1 MRVPPIVTLTVNPC
15 VDESADVD
23 RVVPDRKLRC
33 GAPRYEPGGG
43 GINVARAV
51 HRLGGE
57 ALAIYP
63 AGGPA
68 GDLLRTLLA
77 DEGVPQRAIPIASWT
92 RENLNVFEISTG
104 HQFRF
109 VLPGP
114 DLAPAERE
122 ALFAEVAG
130 MRPFPRYRVASGRL
144 PPGIPADYLARLAR
158 LARERGV
165 RFVLDGSGESALR
178 ALQEGVFLVKPSL
191 SEFQHLSGL
200 ADGGEARHVSEAPRG
215 IARKRGEVVGV
226 SHGAPGGRC
235 VSDAQRWIARKRCE
249 VVVVG
254 LGAAGVLC
262 VSSDSVERALAP
274 VVPVRS
280 TVGAGDSMLAG
291 IVLGLER
298 GYPLSDALRFGIAA
312 GAATVMNPG
321 TALCRR
327 EDAER
332 LFEEMSTRVGSPEVT
347 A

>member
-1 MRVPPIVTLTVNPC
+1 MRVPSIVTITVNPC
-15 VDESADVD
+15 VDESADVE

-57 ALAIYP
+57 ALAIFP

-77 DEGVPQRAIPIASWT
+77 GEGVPQRAIPIAAWT

-114 DLAPAERE
+114 ELAPAEGE

-130 MRPFPRYRVASGRL
+130 LRPFPRYLVASGSL
-144 PPGIPADYLARLAR
+144 PPGFPSDYLARLAR
-158 LARERGV
+158 LARERGA

-178 ALQEGVFLVKPSL
+178 ALEEGIFLVKPSL
-191 SEFQHLSGL
+191 AEFQRLSGL
-200 ADGGEARHVSEAPRG
+200 A
-215 IARKRGEVVGV
+215 
-226 SHGAPGGRC
+226 
-235 VSDAQRWIARKRCE
+235 E
-249 VVVVG
+249 VVVVS

-262 VSSDSVERALAP
+262 VSSDSVERRSAP
-274 VVPVRS
+274 VVTVRS

-291 IVLGLER
+291 IVWSLDR
-298 GYPLSDALRFGIAA
+298 GRSLSDALQFGIAA

-332 LFEEMSTRVGSPEVT
+332 LYEEMSTRVRSEEVT